1 MGLWYLRRARF
12 EKAEKY
18 LKTAVEVQ
26 KKRNPNPYD
35 GEALF
40 YLGVVNRYLGKDG
53 IAYNYFWKSTW
64 NKAWADAG
72 YYEAACISISG
83 ESWEE
88 ALDELER
95 ALISNS
101 HNHQA
106 RAMKAVVLRKLGRKE
121 EALAWIKES
130 YKIDPFNYVCMVEEH
145 LLTDSNEPLERMV
158 ELMHGNIYN
167 YHETALDYLRAQLVD
182 EAALVLKMTIEK
194 GLEES
199 PLTYYYLAYASDMVG
214 MMEYLNKASEVS
226 PDYCFPNRLEDAFIL
241 TYLGMNPFVSDA
253 RAPYLLGCL
262 YYDKRQYDL
271 ALKYWQR
278 AAKANPTYPVVWRN
292 LALARFNKQN
302 RQDEALEYM
311 EKAFHLD
318 ETDARMLMELDQLY
332 KRLQKPHQERLDF
345 LQKYPELIRQRDDL
359 VLEEITLL
367 NQLGRYEEA
376 KQKLDAHT
384 FHPWEGGEGKVS
396 AQYQICRLE
405 IAKQLLQQDA
415 KDSRAKQL
423 LEECLTFPPHLGEG
437 KLYGAQDNDFLFFLG
452 RYEEGT
458 VGPTEPAAAMYYN
471 DAKPD
476 KIFYAALCYRKLGQ
490 EDKARGLFDKLVNYG
505 KEHIQEKQVMD
516 YFAVSLPDLLIWND
530 SLDRK
535 NEIHCKYMMALGYLG
550 LGEQEKAL
558 QYLSEVRDLD
568 INHQG
573 VQALQSLIDLKLLD
587 GAEG

>member
-1 MGLWYLRRARF
+1 
-12 EKAEKY
+12 
-18 LKTAVEVQ
+18 VQ

-106 RAMKAVVLRKLGRKE
+106 RAMKTVVLRKLGRKE